1 MKKVSNYFTKFELAL
16 LFSGIAIITLSY
28 LIFDRQSPF
37 NLICSLLGATALI
50 FCAKG
55 NPIGS
60 AIMIVFSILYG
71 IISLTFKYYG
81 EMFTYFFM
89 SLPMSVLCLI
99 SWLKNP
105 FNGNK
110 AQVKIDD
117 LKPKDILFLAVL
129 SLIITTVFFF
139 VLRAL
144 NTTNLVVST
153 ISIATSFFAAFL
165 TYKRSPYFALAY
177 AVNDLV
183 LIILWVYAS
192 FFNTAYASVATC
204 FIIFLINDIY
214 GFINWLKMKKKQAK
228 TTD

>member
-1 MKKVSNYFTKFELAL
+1 MKKITNYFTKFELFL
-16 LFSGIAIITLSY
+16 WLFSMAVITLSSIVFDKQNY
-28 LIFDRQSPF
+28 L

-60 AIMIVFSILYG
+60 AIMIVFSVIYA
-71 IISLTFKYYG
+71 IISYSFRYYG
-81 EMFTYFFM
+81 EMLTYLLM
-89 SLPMSVLCLI
+89 TLPMSVLCLI

-110 AQVKIDD
+110 SQVEIAD
-117 LKPKDILFLAVL
+117 LKSKDLFVMVALTLA
-129 SLIITTVFFF
+129 ITTAFFF
-139 VLRAL
+139 ILKAL
-144 NTTNLVVST
+144 NTTNLTVST

-183 LIILWVYAS
+183 LIVLWIYAS
-192 FFNTAYASVATC
+192 FYNTAYASVATC
-204 FIIFLINDIY
+204 FVTFLINDIY
-214 GFINWLKMKKKQAK
+214 GFINWLTMKKNQREN
-228 TTD
+228 

>member
-1 MKKVSNYFTKFELAL
+1 MNKFSNYFTKFELTLWILGSIIIAL
-16 LFSGIAIITLSY
+16 SFF
-28 LIFDRQSPF
+28 IFDGSNPL

-55 NPIGS
+55 NPIGN

-81 EMFTYFFM
+81 ETFTYFFM
-89 SLPMSVLCLI
+89 TLPTSLACLI

-105 FNGNK
+105 FNGK
-110 AQVKIDD
+110 KSQVKIDD
-117 LKPKDILFLAVL
+117 LKTINVIQLAVY
-129 SLIITTVFFF
+129 SLLITTAFFF
-139 VLRAL
+139 VLKAL
-144 NTTNLVVST
+144 NTTNLLVST

-183 LIILWVYAS
+183 LIIL
-192 FFNTAYASVATC
+192 
-204 FIIFLINDIY
+204 L
-214 GFINWLKMKKKQAK
+214 
-228 TTD
+228 